1 MTEARIDD
9 LLDRLVAPFEPRPDG
24 WDDVLARAGRAR
36 RRYVLV
42 AALAVALLVVPTA
55 VALRGEITS
64 LFEGTPAPP
73 AVSNTFEGGNRV
85 ADMATQKGFGD
96 RFPHADVSKAHG
108 VLEIQTVYGPQELW
122 AAPND
127 QGGTCWFWD
136 FANDEP
142 VDPARAQPGSGSCDD
157 GEHHSDGHSGSI
169 ATSIGWELAHPAV
182 STLFGRVDVSADRAV
197 VQLGDG
203 STRTLPVV
211 EGAFLAS
218 LDKGARLEHITAY
231 DGDDQVA
238 TWTEPD

>member
-1 MTEARIDD
+1 MTEARIDE
-9 LLDRLVAPFEPRPDG
+9 LLDELVAPFPARPDG
-24 WDDVLARAGRAR
+24 WDDVLARAGRTR

-42 AALAVALLVVPTA
+42 AAAAAALLVVPTA

-73 AVSNTFEGGNRV
+73 AVSNTFEGGNRM
-85 ADMATQKGFGD
+85 ADLSTRKGFGD

-108 VLEIQTVYGPQELW
+108 VLEIQTVYGPQDLW

-142 VDPARAQPGSGSCDD
+142 SDPSGAQPGSGTCDD
-157 GEHHSDGHSGSI
+157 GGRRSSI
-169 ATSIGWELAHPAV
+169 APSIAWELPHPAV
-182 STLFGRVDVSADRAV
+182 STLFGLVDVHADRV
-197 VQLGDG
+197 VVELTDG

-218 LDKGARLEHITAY
+218 LDRGARLEHITAY
-231 DGDDQVA
+231 DGDEQVA
-238 TWTEPD
+238 TFTRPN

>member
-9 LLDRLVAPFEPRPDG
+9 LLDGLVAPFEPRPDG
-24 WDDVLARAGRAR
+24 WDDVLARAGRTR

-42 AALAVALLVVPTA
+42 AAAAVALLLVPTA

-73 AVSNTFEGGNRV
+73 AVSNTFEGGNRI
-85 ADMATQKGFGD
+85 ADLATQKGFGD
-96 RFPHADVSKAHG
+96 RFPHADVSRAHG
-108 VLEIQTVYGPQELW
+108 VLEIQTVYGPQDLW

-127 QGGTCWFWD
+127 RGGTCWFWD

-142 VDPARAQPGSGSCDD
+142 TEPGGAQPGSGACDN
-157 GEHHSDGHSGSI
+157 GGHRASI
-169 ATSIGWELAHPAV
+169 GTSIGWELAHPAI
-182 STLFGRVDVSADRAV
+182 STLFGLVDVRADRV
-197 VQLGDG
+197 VVRLQDG

-238 TWTEPD
+238 TWTAPD